1 MPEDSDPGS
10 LDQNN
15 PSIQNHSD
23 PNRFVA
29 HVWHITLHNPDKK
42 EEFEKFLV
50 EQLLP
55 SINTNTTGQPP
66 DKHALLD
73 GTGGYACLSFLTY
86 AVHQTPLPVWL
97 SEQVEELT
105 KALRG
110 GLSAFGEVAP
120 PEFYYNVAAWRQK
133 LGI

>member
-1 MPEDSDPGS
+1 MPEDNNPGS
-10 LDQNN
+10 LDQNS

-29 HVWHITLHNPDKK
+29 YVWHKITLYDPDKK
-42 EEFEKFLV
+42 EEFEKFLIG
-50 EQLLP
+50 QLLP
-55 SINTNTTGQPP
+55 SINTTGQPL

-73 GTGGYACLSFLTY
+73 GTEGYACLSFLAY
-86 AVHQTPLPVWL
+86 AVHHTPLPVWL

-110 GLSAFGEVAP
+110 GLSAFGEVAS
-120 PEFYYNVAAWRQK
+120 PEFYYEVAAWRQK